1 MADATAPLRWDV
13 FCKIIDNHG
22 DLGVCW
28 RLARELAA
36 HGQRVRLWVDDAA
49 ALAWMAPGATD
60 GAFDGIEVLPWTTP
74 LNPADLAALPPA
86 DVWVEAFGC
95 EIPPEFIA
103 ARASGSRATGQT
115 RSNPPVWINLEY
127 LSAEAYV
134 ERMHALPS
142 PVLQGP
148 AAGWT
153 KWFFYPGFT
162 PATGGLLREAEL
174 PARQAAFDRAA
185 WLRAQGIDWRGERLV
200 SLFCYE
206 PPALPAL
213 LRQWAEGDAPTR
225 LLVTAGRAA
234 AAVRQAIQNDLGLQP
249 LMDQRGQLLISYL
262 PHLTQTAYDEL
273 LWACDW
279 NFVRGEDSLVRAI
292 WASAPLRP
300 QGAAAAHEAPSAS
313 ASTQAW
319 RPPAPFIWH
328 IYPQPED
335 NAHHAKLAAFLDWLG
350 APPSL
355 RAFHH
360 VWKGVSAGPLPAP
373 DLPAWGACVQAAQ
386 QRLSTQPGL
395 AEQLIGFVQEKR

>member
-103 ARASGSRATGQT
+103 ARASGSRATGQN

-134 ERMHALPS
+134 ERMHGLPS

-162 PATGGLLREAEL
+162 PATGGLLREADL
-174 PARQAAFDRAA
+174 PAHQAAFDRAA
-185 WLRAQGIDWRGERLV
+185 WLRTQGIDWRGERLV

-213 LRQWAEGDAPTR
+213 LRQWAKGDAPTR

-234 AAVRQAIQNDLGLQP
+234 AAVRLAIQDDLSLQP
-249 LMDQRGQLLISYL
+249 LMDQRGQLSISYL
-262 PHLTQTAYDEL
+262 PPLTQTAYDEL

-292 WASAPLRP
+292 WAAAPLGP
-300 QGAAAAHEAPSAS
+300 QRAAP
-313 ASTQAW
+313 
-319 RPPAPFIWH
+319 PFIWH

-335 NAHHAKLAAFLDWLG
+335 NAHHAKLDAFLNWLG
-350 APPSL
+350 ATPSL
-355 RAFHH
+355 RAFHQ
-360 VWKGVSAGPLPAP
+360 VWNGVTPGPLPAP
-373 DLPAWGACVQAAQ
+373 ELVVWGACAAAARA
-386 QRLSTQPGL
+386 RLLGAPGL
-395 AEQLIGFVQEKR
+395 AEQLIGFVHKKR